1 MDSDKKFGLSGETR
15 WRLKREMRAYSSLLM
30 KRSPQQR
37 RLLIFA
43 QGRSGSTV
51 LEDLIASTGYFRDRG
66 ELLGA
71 NNERVRYPAAYLKGM
86 ASYYGQEN
94 FVCHV
99 KLYHLTSDRVR
110 AGAKPMDP
118 AVFLRKLQAD
128 GWGIIYLNRREKV
141 KQYISNQVA
150 LARGAYHKLDQK
162 PEKFRVTIDKED
174 FLKSVR
180 SRQENERQEKQ
191 ALEGINHL
199 PIVYEDDLMGEERQ
213 AATIGRVLDFIG
225 LEYKKP
231 STRMRKVNAKPLT
244 EIIVNFDEFQ
254 EWTKEAGLE
263 IRSV

>member
-1 MDSDKKFGLSGETR
+1 
-15 WRLKREMRAYSSLLM
+15 
-30 KRSPQQR
+30 
-37 RLLIFA
+37 
-43 QGRSGSTV
+43 
-51 LEDLIASTGYFRDRG
+51 
-66 ELLGA
+66 
-71 NNERVRYPAAYLKGM
+71 
-86 ASYYGQEN
+86 
-94 FVCHV
+94 
-99 KLYHLTSDRVR
+99 
-110 AGAKPMDP
+110 
-118 AVFLRKLQAD
+118 
-128 GWGIIYLNRREKV
+128 
-141 KQYISNQVA
+141 
-150 LARGAYHKLDQK
+150 
-162 PEKFRVTIDKED
+162 
-174 FLKSVR
+174 LKSVR